1 MQERDGDGDSMIKSK
16 QLLRKPRRVLVVDD
30 QEINR
35 DVLGMI
41 LEDKYDVI
49 YAENGIEAIDVI
61 KENPEEL
68 SLVMLDLLMPVMDGF
83 EVLETMRSDEEMKK
97 IPVIVLTAEKSAE
110 LKALQMGA
118 ADFITASAHF
128 VRGTRQADDAVYAQL
143 LP

>member
-1 MQERDGDGDSMIKSK
+1 MIKSK

-68 SLVMLDLLMPVMDGF
+68 SLVMLDLLMPVMDGI
-83 EVLETMRSDEEMKK
+83 EATKEIRASIRSDNESVP
-97 IPVIVLTAEKSAE
+97 IIALTANAFESDVKHCMEAGMNVH
-110 LKALQMGA
+110 LAKP
-118 ADFITASAHF
+118 AD
-128 VRGTRQADDAVYAQL
+128 ADMLYSTLRKTIKNARA
-143 LP
+143 